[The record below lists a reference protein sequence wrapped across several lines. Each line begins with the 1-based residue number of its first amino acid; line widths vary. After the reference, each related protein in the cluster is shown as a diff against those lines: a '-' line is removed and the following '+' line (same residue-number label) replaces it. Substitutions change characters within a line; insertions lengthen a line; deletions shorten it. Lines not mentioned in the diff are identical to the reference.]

1 MLEPYASFY
10 RHGWH
15 SWSPSGW
22 VDPSEP
28 VAPIADEARRLGH
41 DDPLHAFDTKVGG
54 SGVGVVQHS
63 DGSVTLLGAL
73 DPGAHVQPTGLML
86 SGSAEGEPIDW
97 VVLRGD
103 EESVWSQYA
112 SLLVSRFGRRRAD
125 KVRVWCSWYS
135 FYEDVS
141 QTQMDEVLSGLAG
154 LPFDVVQVD
163 DGWEESVGDWQSNEK
178 FPSGMANMAERIRA
192 SGFKPGLW
200 LAPLIAQSTSRLAT
214 ERSDLLLHNEAGE
227 PVVAG
232 INWGSPY
239 YALDPTA
246 DATLEYL
253 AELMTEV
260 RSWGYDYLKLDF
272 LYAGAF
278 PGAHANPMPREVAYR
293 EACRVMREAAGDDC
307 YLLACGAPIIA
318 SLGIFDGI
326 RIGPDVAEVWE
337 VPELAELGDESGR
350 GAGNALATSIN
361 RLWLRDVIDVDP
373 DVIYFRDDTD
383 LDDRTLAALKDL
395 ATVARFVGVSDPP
408 NLLNAAHRNELERML
423 LADPSIEQ
431 PGRYRWDIGGRTVD
445 FSWILANGGRF
456 EAEVRG

>member
-1 MLEPYASFY
+1 
-10 RHGWH
+10 
-15 SWSPSGW
+15 
-22 VDPSEP
+22 
-28 VAPIADEARRLGH
+28 
-41 DDPLHAFDTKVGG
+41 
-54 SGVGVVQHS
+54 
-63 DGSVTLLGAL
+63 
-73 DPGAHVQPTGLML
+73 ML

-141 QTQMDEVLSGLAG
+141 QTQMDEVLSGLSG

-163 DGWEESVGDWQSNEK
+163 DGWEESVGDWQANEK
-178 FPSGMANMAERIRA
+178 FPSGMAHMAERIRA
-192 SGFKPGLW
+192 SGFTPGLW

-214 ERSDLLLHNEAGE
+214 ERSDLLLRNEAGE

-239 YALDPTA
+239 YALDPTT

-253 AELMTEV
+253 AGLMAQA

-337 VPELAELGDESGR
+337 VPELAQLGDESGR
-350 GAGNALATSIN
+350 GARNALATSVN

-408 NLLNAAHRNELERML
+408 NLLTAADRNELETVL
-423 LADPSIEQ
+423 LADPSIAQ
-431 PGRYRWDIGGRTVD
+431 PGRYCWDIGGRTVD
-445 FSWILANGGRF
+445 FSWILANGGRS
-456 EAEVRG
+456 EAEVLR